1 MKIKNVFLALLLISL
16 VSHAPAYAQSDE
28 EMNILRMFYD
38 DKDLV
43 ETATRSPK
51 PVSQVAENITVI
63 TAKEIEAINAHTLA
77 DVLNYVPGMQIEV
90 RGGPGAVTNA
100 YIQGSEFRHVLLL
113 IDGVELNNLSDRF
126 PDTSAIPVQHIERV
140 EIIKGPASSA
150 WGSSLGGVI
159 NVITK
164 SPDDERRLGGTASA
178 SIGERNT
185 GDYRGEVSGKA
196 GRLGYYLSTGKLLS
210 DGLTQNTHFDGNN
223 LYTKLRWDATEKT
236 NILFTLGYIRGFRG
250 MGEVREFDISENNDF
265 KYLLTTLSFNHAIT
279 DDMEINLSMR
289 RLTQNIKLFFNR
301 LSDSAPVMEIFADDE
316 TYGGSAKLNWWR
328 GDQNLLF
335 GFDID
340 SGEVRA
346 NSLAG
351 GKQNQK
357 KWALF
362 INDTINIGSFSVTPG
377 LRYDHTSTNGDF
389 YSPSLG
395 ATCAIW
401 EHTILRGYVARGFNI
416 PHLFATFGDGVFSVP
431 NPGLKMEKV
440 WSYQV
445 GAESA
450 LSGYFWG
457 KATLFWHDVRDAI
470 STKESPDG
478 AFRYINSEKQRRR
491 GVEVEARTIPFY
503 NTSLSAGY
511 TFVDA
516 EDRNTEKRLPNIAR
530 QTVDLGIE
538 YNDRKALLAALK
550 GHYIWW
556 NAEPFAAPSM
566 NGRYKAFI
574 WDLNVSRKFYQKESR
589 AIEAFFTAHNIFNG
603 SQYLIGAFPNPRRW
617 LEGGIRV
624 RF

>member
-1 MKIKNVFLALLLISL
+1 MKIKSVFPSLLLIIL
-16 VSHAPAYAQSDE
+16 ACHAPTYAQSNE
-28 EMNILRMFYD
+28 EMNILRMFYE

-51 PVSQVAENITVI
+51 PISQVAENMTVI
-63 TAKEIEAINAHTLA
+63 TAEEIEAINAHTLA
-77 DVLNYVPGMQIEV
+77 DVLNYVPGMQMEV
-90 RGGPGAVTNA
+90 RGGPGAVTNV

-113 IDGVELNNLSDRF
+113 IDGVELNNLADRF

-140 EIIKGPASSA
+140 EIIKGPAASA

-164 SPDDERRLGGTASA
+164 SPDDERALGGTASA

-185 GDYRGEVSGKA
+185 GDYRGELSGKV

-210 DGLTQNTHFDGNN
+210 DGLTQNTHFDGDN
-223 LYTKLRWDATEKT
+223 LYTKLRWSANEKT

-250 MGEVREFDISENNDF
+250 MGEVPEIDISENHDF
-265 KYLLTTLSFNHAIT
+265 DYLFTTLALNHAIT
-279 DDMEINLSMR
+279 EEMDLNLSVR
-289 RLTQNIKLFFNR
+289 RLRQGNNLFFNR
-301 LSDSAPVMEIFADDE
+301 LSDGAPIMEITGDDE
-316 TYGGSAKLNWWR
+316 TYGGSVKLNWR
-328 GDQNLLF
+328 LDTQNLLF

-340 SGEVRA
+340 SGEVKA
-346 NSLAG
+346 NYLAN
-351 GKQNQK
+351 GKQGQK

-362 INDTINIGSFSVTPG
+362 ANDTISVGRFSVTPG

-395 ATCAIW
+395 VTCVIG
-401 EHTILRGYVARGFNI
+401 EHTTLRGYVTRGFNT
-416 PHLFATFGDGVFSVP
+416 PHLSATFGDGAFSVP

-440 WSYQV
+440 WTYQV

-450 LSGYFWG
+450 LLKYFWG
-457 KATLFWHDVRDAI
+457 KGTLFWHDVRDAI
-470 STKESPDG
+470 SVEDLPDS
-478 AFRYINSEKQRRR
+478 AVRYINSEKQRRR
-491 GVEVEARTIPFY
+491 GVEVEVRTIPFY

-511 TFVDA
+511 LFVDTKNL
-516 EDRNTEKRLPNIAR
+516 NTGERIPDIAR

-538 YNDRKALLAALK
+538 YNDRKALQATLK

-556 NAEPFAAPSM
+556 NADPFF
-566 NGRYKAFI
+566 NGRYKALI
-574 WDLNVSRKFYQKESR
+574 WDLNVSRRFYQKESR
-589 AIEAFFTAHNIFNG
+589 SIEAFFTAHNIFNG

-617 LEGGIRV
+617 LEGGIR
-624 RF
+624 FKF